1 MIGVLSILF
10 ELDWLISTRRLYEVD
25 PFIIARFFI
34 STRYVAASW
43 GLLPKIRQYRCLR
56 QLTCIDGHRN
66 AYTARAG
73 LEPTGVALL
82 GDRQVSPLHHAI
94 MPILFHCLHL
104 PFESIQKVRRRSHVS
119 DVPSFATRVL
129 ARLLLRERDVGLAP
143 FGRIVEIVAAWYL
156 LAVPLVRI
164 VDQVFTTLV
173 VFDLGQTA
181 IACFILIVLSATN

>member
-1 MIGVLSILF
+1 MIGILSKLF
-10 ELDWLISTRRLYEVD
+10 ELDWLISTRLYEVD

-34 STRYVAASW
+34 STRHVAASW
-43 GLLPKIRQYRCLR
+43 GLLPKIRQDRCLR
-56 QLTCIDGHRN
+56 QLTRIDGHRN
-66 AYTARAG
+66 SYTARAR

-129 ARLLLRERDVGLAP
+129 ARLLLRERDVGLAS
-143 FGRIVEIVAAWYL
+143 FGRIVEIVIAAWYL

-164 VDQVFTTLV
+164 ID
-173 VFDLGQTA
+173 
-181 IACFILIVLSATN
+181 